1 LVLGVDPEDP
11 DSLQEAMERATRF
24 ELEPTPDQRRVLERL
39 QAVVCLVGAWARH
52 EAARAAEGRLPSLGR
67 IEEVLRRRRA
77 TRGDGEELLAS
88 LLGLDLK
95 PDDETVGE
103 RFVVAVEEALGPAG
117 LHRAL
122 AHPEN
127 LPDAGEL
134 ADPASWLQRTSADLD
149 VPDDASEL
157 FAELGDAPVEG
168 SADERAHEREQGPDD
183 EDDGGPGNG

>member
-1 LVLGVDPEDP
+1 VL
-11 DSLQEAMERATRF
+11 A
-24 ELEPTPDQRRVLERL
+24 RL

-103 RFVVAVEEALGPAG
+103 RFVVAVEAALGPAG

-127 LPDAGEL
+127 LPDAAEL
-134 ADPASWLQRTSADLD
+134 ADPASWLARTSADDLD
-149 VPDDASEL
+149 VPADASEL
-157 FAELGDAPVEG
+157 FGDLGDAPVEG
-168 SADERAHEREQGPDD
+168 TAEERAHEQDRDPGED
-183 EDDGGPGNG
+183 EDGGPPTS

>member
-1 LVLGVDPEDP
+1 
-11 DSLQEAMERATRF
+11 
-24 ELEPTPDQRRVLERL
+24 
-39 QAVVCLVGAWARH
+39 VVCLVGAWARH

-103 RFVVAVEEALGPAG
+103 RFVAAIEQALGPVG
-117 LHRAL
+117 LHTAL

-127 LPDAGEL
+127 LPDATEL
-134 ADPASWLQRTSADLD
+134 ADPASWLVRISADELD

-157 FAELGDAPVEG
+157 FAGLGEAPVEG
-168 SADERAHEREQGPDD
+168 SADERAHEREAGGTGPHDAGNGDDGDD
-183 EDDGGPGNG
+183 EDDAPSSP